1 MVLFLTS
8 FCDDSKPNGIG
19 ILSPDF
25 GTGVVTDED
34 RVNWFED
41 IETIVAAPLSFKA
54 RLAIGE
60 DAYTALRVKNTVAQV
75 WDVAGVATTA
85 AVVAKSSVVASTF
98 FAPTGFLAALG
109 IGTAVTP
116 VGWVIAAG
124 VVTGGAWYGIT
135 RHLKSAATSR
145 VTVVPNFINT
155 PLDVLALGLFDLLVP
170 LAMKVAEVDGRIDEP
185 RRQLIRDYFVR
196 EWGYD
201 PRFVVAGTNYI
212 ESTLNEL
219 SIEQLAQTLAEF
231 ANENRDCNFKLM
243 AREILG
249 FLRNIVEVDGRLNRQ
264 DEQAIE
270 KIEAI
275 FDSAN
280 RFSVRK
286 KLRAGLSSVRHKA
299 GRILSRRKPARD
311 KHES

>member
-1 MVLFLTS
+1 MS
-8 FCDDSKPNGIG
+8 NKDQ
-19 ILSPDF
+19 
-25 GTGVVTDED
+25 
-34 RVNWFED
+34 VNWFKD
-41 IETIVAAPLSFKA
+41 IESIVSAPLNFKA
-54 RLAIGE
+54 KLAIGE
-60 DAYTALRVKNTVAQV
+60 DAYTALRVKNAVVQV

-85 AVVAKSSVVASTF
+85 AGVAKSSVVASAF

-135 RHLKSAATSR
+135 RHLKSAAANR

-170 LAMKVAEVDGRIDEP
+170 LAMKVAEVDGRIDES
-185 RRQLIRDYFVR
+185 RRQLIRDYFVK

-212 ESTLNEL
+212 ESTLDEL

-231 ANENRDCNFKLM
+231 AGENRDCNFKLM

-249 FLRNIVEVDGRLNRQ
+249 FLRNIVEVDGRQDRH

-270 KIEAI
+270 NIETI
-275 FDSAN
+275 FASAN

-286 KLRAGLSSVRHKA
+286 KLRAGLSSVGHKA
-299 GRILSRRKPARD
+299 SRILSRRKPAPD